1 MKNEYVTADERGRYE
16 AVAEFLTESERARVE
31 ELRQGYEETRRPNGY
46 GHDLI
51 AAIARG
57 HRRRSAE
64 LLLAAMEHE
73 VLAGNYGKP
82 KVDARTSF
90 KFSMTLSTL
99 VRVAGEQGA
108 TAADVRNAVTSL
120 LNRTDGLKIESLIE
134 RGVR

>member
-82 KVDARTSF
+82 QDARPSF
-90 KFSMTLSTL
+90 KFSMALSTL

-108 TAADVRNAVTSL
+108 TAEDVRDAIASL
-120 LNRTDGLKIESLIE
+120 LNRTDGLCIEKMIE